1 MSGFHNPECAHLA
14 LASVLQEPMNDFR
27 SGGLGASKSLTLRDF
42 YRSLPAEQYPHLVEM
57 ADELTSR
64 TATEEF
70 EFGLGCLLDGVELR
84 LQQTRTRR
92 PRSRNTKAPS

>member
-42 YRSLPAEQYPHLVEM
+42 YRSLPAEQFPHLVEM
-57 ADELTSR
+57 ADEHLAATRAGSFRVHESASR
-64 TATEEF
+64 
-70 EFGLGCLLDGVELR
+70 
-84 LQQTRTRR
+84 
-92 PRSRNTKAPS
+92 